1 VPGTASSLV
10 WTLTVLGLIGII
22 VADLAVLGRRRQSV
36 SSRDALTW
44 VGIYVGLA
52 VAFGIALAIWAGPE
66 TGRQFAAGYVTE
78 YSLSVDN
85 LFVFMVIM
93 ARFDVPEIARD
104 RVLFIGIALSL
115 VLRAVCIAA
124 GAAALAA
131 FSWTFFVFGAL
142 LIYTAITLLR
152 ESDDE
157 DRFEE
162 YALVRAF
169 RRVVPSVST
178 YHGTAM
184 TVRADNRQL
193 FTPLVFV
200 IATISVANVLF
211 ALDSIPAIFGLTQD
225 PYVVFTANALA
236 LMGLRQLYFLV
247 ADLLERIVYL
257 NTGLAVILAFI
268 GIKLLLEA
276 LHAVHVEHLGA
287 LDVPRV
293 TTTESLV
300 VIAATLAV
308 TFLASHFA
316 RRSDGEA
323 V

>member
-1 VPGTASSLV
+1 MPGTASSLV

-22 VADLAVLGRRRQSV
+22 VADLAILGRRRQSV

-52 VAFGIALAIWAGPE
+52 VAFGIALAAFASPE

-93 ARFDVPEIARD
+93 ARFEVPDVARD

-142 LIYTAITLLR
+142 LIYTAVTLLR
-152 ESDDE
+152 DSNDE
-157 DRFEE
+157 GFEE

-169 RRVVPSVST
+169 RLVVPSVPS

-184 TVRADNRQL
+184 TVRVAGRRL

-200 IATISVANVLF
+200 IATISLANVLF

-225 PYVVFTANALA
+225 PYVVFAANALA

-247 ADLLERIVYL
+247 AGLLERIVYL

-276 LHAVHVEHLGA
+276 LHAVHVEHFGA
-287 LDVPRV
+287 VDVPRV
-293 TTTESLV
+293 TTTESLI
-300 VIAATLAV
+300 VIAGTLAV
-308 TFLASHFA
+308 TLLASHFA

-323 V
+323 A